1 MVMATKKVS
10 VTVDAAT
17 LDEVRKLA
25 GKGVNLS
32 ALVDEAL
39 RAKVYRL
46 RLLAL
51 LDEMDRENPITPE
64 GHAKGMRLWQRI
76 ESASTQEPSRRS
88 RKKTTPSA
96 RQSAKH

>member
-1 MVMATKKVS
+1 MVMAMKKVS

-51 LDEMDRENPITPE
+51 LDEMDREDPISPE
-64 GHAKGMRLWQRI
+64 DYAKGMRLWHRI
-76 ESASTQEPSRRS
+76 DSASTPELSRRS
-88 RKKTTPSA
+88 SKKPVRSA
-96 RQSAKH
+96 PRSVKR